1 MNEFLIRYDSVYLT
15 CSKQLTDSQLS
26 LPHETNKHSKR
37 KTTNKLMSMIRMR
50 KQVTA
55 SRPTI
60 ALYRNSPLPV
70 IMNQL
75 FTSVKLLSKIIYLP
89 NSQGNKN
96 GDLTLDNC
104 KQYASIRSSAV
115 AEMLCHC
122 KVTQCHSRSLK
133 MLLYHSKASVRFAIQ
148 LS

>member
-60 ALYRNSPLPV
+60 ALCRNSPLPV

-115 AEMLCHC
+115 AEMFCVIGKSLN
-122 KVTQCHSRSLK
+122 VTQDH
-133 MLLYHSKASVRFAIQ
+133 
-148 LS
+148 